1 MASITYF
8 VALPFEHN
16 SEGELVAGE
25 AREAQTE
32 SAARRLASFMAASK
46 PGAIAFSRTGDP
58 ATGEFED
65 AVIIARYGE
74 VAEDVIGRA

>member
-25 AREAQTE
+25 AREAQTD
-32 SAARRLASFMAASK
+32 SAARRLASFMAATK
-46 PGAIAFSRTGDP
+46 AGAIAFSRTGDP
-58 ATGEFED
+58 STGEFED
-65 AVIIARYGE
+65 AVILARYGE
-74 VAEDVIGRA
+74 VADDAVCP